1 MKPFE
6 VPPLPFTL
14 PSLDLETIAYLLVA
28 AALIAGLL
36 LLWRGYRRM
45 RARKILLA
53 AVTSTSFDYLRD
65 VLVPDGQGGWLHVDY
80 LLLTARGVV
89 VIDLRYVI
97 GNIFG
102 GDQMNEW
109 TVMQRGRR
117 FTFVNPQTALYD
129 RLAAVRALVSE
140 LPVDGRILFM
150 SGALFPKGL
159 PRFTLMLESLLAE
172 YPSVDRNAVA
182 SLLARWQGE
191 WDQLRSACTPSRLS
205 DPKPAV

>member
-1 MKPFE
+1 MKPLE

-14 PSLDLETIAYLLVA
+14 PSLDLETIAYLLGA
-28 AALIAGLL
+28 AVLIAGLL

-53 AVTSTSFDYLRD
+53 AVTSSSFDYLRD
-65 VLVPDGQGGWLHVDY
+65 VLVPDGQGGWLHVDF

-89 VIDLRYVI
+89 VIDLRYVV

-159 PRFTLMLESLLAE
+159 PRFTLMLDSLLAE

-182 SLLARWQGE
+182 ALLARWQAE
-191 WDQLRSACTPSRLS
+191 WDQLRGTCIPSRLS

>member
-14 PSLDLETIAYLLVA
+14 PSLDLETIAYLLGA

-36 LLWRGYRRM
+36 LLWRGYRSM

-53 AVTSTSFDYLRD
+53 AVTSSSFDYLRD
-65 VLVPDGQGGWLHVDY
+65 VLLPDGQGGWLHVDF

-89 VIDLRYVI
+89 IIDLRYVV

-150 SGALFPKGL
+150 GGALFPKGL
-159 PRFTLMLESLLAE
+159 PRFTLMLDSLLSE
-172 YPSVDRNAVA
+172 YPAVDRIAVA
-182 SLLARWQGE
+182 ALLAGWQGE
-191 WDQLRSACTPSRLS
+191 WDQLRAACVPSRLS

>member
-1 MKPFE
+1 MKPVE

-14 PSLDLETIAYLLVA
+14 PSLDLATVVYVLGAT
-28 AALIAGLL
+28 ALIAGLL
-36 LLWRGYRRM
+36 LLWRWYRHL
-45 RARKILLA
+45 RARKVLLA
-53 AVTSTSFDYLRD
+53 AVTGTSFDYLRD
-65 VLVPDGQGGWLHVDY
+65 VLVPDGQGGWLHVDF

-89 VIDLRYVI
+89 IIDLRYVV

-140 LPVDGRILFM
+140 LAVDGRILFM

-159 PRFTLMLESLLAE
+159 PRFTLMLDSLLSE
-172 YPSVDRNAVA
+172 YPAVDRMAVA
-182 SLLARWQGE
+182 SLLGRWQPE
-191 WDQLRSACTPSRLS
+191 WDQLRAACVPSRLS

>member
-1 MKPFE
+1 MQPFE
-6 VPPLPFTL
+6 IPPLPFSL
-14 PSLDLETIAYLLVA
+14 PSLDLVTVAYVLGA

-36 LLWRGYRRM
+36 LLWRWYRRA
-45 RARKILLA
+45 RARKVLLA
-53 AVTSTSFDYLRD
+53 AVTGTSFDHLRD
-65 VLVPDGQGGWLHVDY
+65 VLVPDGQGGWLHVDF

-89 VIDLRYVI
+89 VIDLRYVV

-150 SGALFPKGL
+150 GGALFPKGL
-159 PRFTLMLESLLAE
+159 PRFTLMLDSLLSE
-172 YPSVDRNAVA
+172 YPGVDRVAVA
-182 SLLARWQGE
+182 ALLGRWQPE
-191 WDQLRSACTPSRLS
+191 WDQLRAACLPSRLS

>member
-6 VPPLPFTL
+6 IPPLPFTL
-14 PSLDLETIAYLLVA
+14 PLLDLETIAYLFGA
-28 AALIAGLL
+28 AALITGLV

-53 AVTSTSFDYLRD
+53 AVTGSSFDYLRD
-65 VLVPDGQGGWLHVDY
+65 VLVPDGQGGWLHVDF

-89 VIDLRYVI
+89 VIDLRYVV

-140 LPVDGRILFM
+140 LAVDGRILFM

-159 PRFTLMLESLLAE
+159 PRFTLMLDSLLAE
-172 YPSVDRNAVA
+172 YPAVDRNAVA
-182 SLLARWQGE
+182 ALLARWQGE
-191 WDQLRSACTPSRLS
+191 WDQLRAACIPSRLS
-205 DPKPAV
+205 DPRPAV